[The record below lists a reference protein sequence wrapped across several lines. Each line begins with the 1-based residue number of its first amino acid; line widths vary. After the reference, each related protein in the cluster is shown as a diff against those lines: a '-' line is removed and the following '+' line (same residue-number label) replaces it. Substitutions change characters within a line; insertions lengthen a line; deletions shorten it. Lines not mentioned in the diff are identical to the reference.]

1 MCLGV
6 SSQILLGVTYPIE
19 VNVVYKNPQLMND
32 YEYVIEVSKIRKYR
46 IQVVSLCPSKL
57 GCMSAGGTE
66 SAEVVVSEK

>member
-1 MCLGV
+1 
-6 SSQILLGVTYPIE
+6 
-19 VNVVYKNPQLMND
+19 MND

-46 IQVVSLCPSKL
+46 ILVVSLCPFKL